1 MKHFSDAVNPTPE
14 SAEPDLKTKS
24 GWRRALNW
32 AVGLVAFGWVAV
44 LVAWSALHIFI
55 VPRIGDYR
63 EVMQQQASRAL
74 GVRVEIGRISMQGGW
89 WVPWLE
95 LGDIQLFDKEGREA
109 LRLPRVLA
117 AVSPRSVLFGQFEQ
131 LDIEQP
137 ELEIRRDVEGHVW
150 VAGLDTGASGDG
162 SGADWFFSQPEFVVR
177 QGVVHWRDDSRS
189 TAAQTSAPVL
199 TLQGVDLSVKNHR
212 FQHELRLDATP
223 PEALGQRVSMRGKF
237 YQAPW
242 QRAGDTAHWS
252 GELYADLPY
261 VDLAALRQWVVMD
274 TTLSDTQ
281 TVKGPAFAISSSLN
295 KPVATWSVSKLIRAI
310 TESEPMG
317 LCPRKRC

>member
-177 QGVVHWRDDSRS
+177 DRKSVV
-189 TAAQTSAPVL
+189 
-199 TLQGVDLSVKNHR
+199 
-212 FQHELRLDATP
+212 
-223 PEALGQRVSMRGKF
+223 
-237 YQAPW
+237 
-242 QRAGDTAHWS
+242 
-252 GELYADLPY
+252 
-261 VDLAALRQWVVMD
+261 
-274 TTLSDTQ
+274 
-281 TVKGPAFAISSSLN
+281 
-295 KPVATWSVSKLIRAI
+295 
-310 TESEPMG
+310 
-317 LCPRKRC
+317 